1 MLERVSQETAS
12 IESVM
17 RRYQTY
23 SEVVAAVGRLH
34 STLGMGILKAGVHSN
49 GLKDLTRYVGAALEV
64 RMSGASTKAEL
75 DLFKTKTMSAKTKII
90 DIKKRNVV
98 FIKKKQENIVN
109 GDLFMYPD
117 LSNILGGVD
126 VPKIKTV
133 TGSIENY
140 QTPFI
145 LGGLAASLGV
155 ISNTILSGLDGASKG
170 IVPVLDKFS
179 DEVGK
184 QLKNPG
190 ETSP

>member
-1 MLERVSQETAS
+1 
-12 IESVM
+12 
-17 RRYQTY
+17 
-23 SEVVAAVGRLH
+23 
-34 STLGMGILKAGVHSN
+34 
-49 GLKDLTRYVGAALEV
+49 
-64 RMSGASTKAEL
+64 MSGASIEAEL
-75 DLFKTKTMSAKTKII
+75 GLFKTKTMNAETKVI

-109 GDLFMYPD
+109 DDLFMYPN

-133 TGSIENY
+133 TGSIKNY
-140 QTPFI
+140 QAPVV
-145 LGGLAASLGV
+145 LGGLAASLSV
-155 ISNTILSGLDGASKG
+155 ISNTILSGLDVASKG

-179 DEVGK
+179 GEFGK